1 MEGSALGIVVNG
13 VLISSAEINA
23 EYQHQRV
30 GNPRSVAY
38 AAARALVI
46 RELLIQRAVEL
57 GLSQRAEAIQ
67 NSDAI
72 IDDLLAQEIKTPLA
86 DQETCL
92 RYYNHNRPKFV
103 TSPIFDV
110 SHILY
115 IAALNRPDQRQW
127 AKNRAEES
135 LLRLRSAPTLF
146 EQIARSDSACSSAAQ
161 GGRLG
166 QIIRGQTTPAF
177 EEALLQ
183 MEAGDLTTQP
193 VATEVGYHIIK
204 VHDKAN
210 GKQLPFETV
219 KAWIAESLHA
229 RSWNRAFQQYITLLA
244 GRSQMS
250 GFTFEETMQFL
261 M

>member
-1 MEGSALGIVVNG
+1 
-13 VLISSAEINA
+13 
-23 EYQHQRV
+23 
-30 GNPRSVAY
+30 
-38 AAARALVI
+38 
-46 RELLIQRAVEL
+46 
-57 GLSQRAEAIQ
+57 
-67 NSDAI
+67 
-72 IDDLLAQEIKTPLA
+72 
-86 DQETCL
+86 
-92 RYYNHNRPKFV
+92 
-103 TSPIFDV
+103 
-110 SHILY
+110 
-115 IAALNRPDQRQW
+115 
-127 AKNRAEES
+127 
-135 LLRLRSAPTLF
+135 
-146 EQIARSDSACSSAAQ
+146 
-161 GGRLG
+161 
-166 QIIRGQTTPAF
+166 
-177 EEALLQ
+177 